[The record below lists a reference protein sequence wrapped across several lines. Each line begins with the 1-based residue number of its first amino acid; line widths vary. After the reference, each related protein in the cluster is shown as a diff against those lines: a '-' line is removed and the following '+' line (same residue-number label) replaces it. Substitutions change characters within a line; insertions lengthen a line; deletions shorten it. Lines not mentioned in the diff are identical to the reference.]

1 MLEDPDKSA
10 LIVVVDD
17 DEAVATVASRW
28 LRSAGH
34 ETLVAHSGHAGQRM
48 LQNADPDL
56 ALVDLDLGD
65 MTGLELMRW
74 MRQNHQG
81 CPFVMMTASADVGD
95 VVQAMR
101 EGAMEYMVK
110 PVSRSQVLRVV
121 DKALEEL
128 RSRNRDQRVL
138 TDASI
143 SRHGLVGRSPA
154 LRRVHDQINR
164 LAQCDVTALIT
175 GETGTGKE
183 VVARAIHSASARR
196 DGPFVAL
203 NCGAI
208 VESLQ
213 ESEFFGHE
221 KGAFTGAISSRAG
234 AFEQAD
240 GGVLFLDEVG
250 ELTPSLQVM
259 LLRVLQERRFRRVGG
274 NREIKT
280 DVRILAATHRDLFEL
295 VEEGKF
301 RQDLYYRIAV
311 YELQLPPLAE
321 RGDDILLIARYFLE
335 QLHKDAGAPALRLTP
350 EAEQLLMAYPWPGNV
365 RELRNAMEH
374 ASISATDEI
383 RPEHLPPRIARPA
396 RARPARPA
404 SRRPDLG
411 SEERER
417 QAIMAAIAAANGNVS
432 EAIRTLGIPR
442 TTMYRKMRKFGL
454 LSKKDSGD

>member
-1 MLEDPDKSA
+1 MLDTPETSA

-17 DEAVATVASRW
+17 DDAVGNVTARW

-34 ETLVAHSGHAGQRM
+34 ETLVAKSGEAGQKM
-48 LQNADPDL
+48 LQSTDPDL

-65 MTGLELMRW
+65 MTGLDLMRW
-74 MRQNHQG
+74 MRQHHHS

-101 EGAMEYMVK
+101 EGALEYMVK

-121 DKALEEL
+121 DKALEQL
-128 RSRNRDQRVL
+128 RVRSRSHRAV

-143 SRHGLVGRSPA
+143 SQHGLVGSSPA
-154 LRRVHDQINR
+154 LLRVHDQINR

-183 VVARAIHSASARR
+183 VVARAIHSASARE
-196 DGPFVAL
+196 DGPFVAI

-208 VESLQ
+208 VEGLQ

-221 KGAFTGAISSRAG
+221 KGAFTGAVSGRAG
-234 AFEQAD
+234 AFEQAN

-250 ELTPSLQVM
+250 ELSPSLQVM

-274 NREIKT
+274 NREQDT

-295 VEEGKF
+295 VEEGSF

-311 YELQLPPLAE
+311 YELQLPPLAD
-321 RGDDILLIARYFLE
+321 RGDDVLLIARHFLDE
-335 QLHKDAGAPALRLTP
+335 LQKRTGGARLRLTP
-350 EAEQLLMAYPWPGNV
+350 PAEQLLLSYHWPGNV

-374 ASISATDEI
+374 ASISATGEI
-383 RPEHLPPRIARPA
+383 GPDHLPPRIARPG
-396 RARPARPA
+396 RAGTVVRRQT
-404 SRRPDLG
+404 RPDLG
-411 SEERER
+411 SDERER
-417 QAIMAAIAAANGNVS
+417 QAIMAAIAAADGNVS
-432 EAIRTLGIPR
+432 EAMRTLGIPR
-442 TTMYRKMRKFGL
+442 TTMYRKMKKFGIMPNK
-454 LSKKDSGD
+454 SDD